1 MNLRWGAQW
10 TARAVTPATALAA
23 VLAAAAAPAAATPA
37 TGLQQDVVFTDYSPL
52 SASTELVRRLLS
64 PLAAAQVQS
73 MLARSTERLIEQ
85 SIDLSAERFVLYVPA
100 AAPPA
105 GYGLLVFVP
114 PWQEARLPA
123 GWEAVLDRY
132 GIIYVSAARSG
143 NDENVMGRREPL
155 ALLAAY
161 NVMQRYPI
169 DKERVYVGGFSGGSR
184 IALRVALGFPELFRG
199 ALLNGGSDPLGS
211 GVPPL
216 PPPQLFQRFQESTR
230 LVYLTGEHDS
240 ERLAMDA
247 ASLQSMRRWCVFDVD
262 SEITP
267 GAGHEVAV
275 PAALSQALYALRTH
289 SRPDPGRLAK
299 CRADIE
305 QDLLA
310 ELGKAQSLVAAGKRS
325 DAQKLLIAID
335 RRFGGLAAPRSSEL
349 QSVLNC
355 AGQCAAAGGQ

>member
-1 MNLRWGAQW
+1 VAHSVRMRLRWGAQW
-10 TARAVTPATALAA
+10 TARVLTLGTALAA
-23 VLAAAAAPAAATPA
+23 VLSGTAATPA
-37 TGLQQDVVFTDYSPL
+37 TGLQQEVVLNEYSPL
-52 SASTELVRRLLS
+52 SVSTELVRRLLS

-73 MLARSTERLIEQ
+73 MLARSTERLIAQ

-100 AAPPA
+100 VTPPA

-123 GWEAVLDRY
+123 GWEGVLDRY
-132 GIIYVSAARSG
+132 GVIYVSAARSG

-161 NVMQRYPI
+161 NLMQRYPI

-184 IALRVALGFPELFRG
+184 IALRLALGFPDLFRG
-199 ALLNGGSDPLGS
+199 ALLNAGSDPLGS

-216 PPPQLFQRFQESTR
+216 PPAELFQRFQESTR
-230 LVYLTGEHDS
+230 LVYVTGEHDS

-267 GAGHEVAV
+267 GAGHEVASA
-275 PAALSQALYALRTH
+275 AALSQALYALRTH
-289 SRPDPGRLAK
+289 NRADTGRLAK
-299 CRADIE
+299 CRADID
-305 QDLLA
+305 QDLSA
-310 ELGKAQSLVAAGKRS
+310 ELGRAQSLVAAGKRS

-335 RRFGGLAAPRSSEL
+335 RRFGGLAAPRSTEL
-349 QSVLNC
+349 QSALN
-355 AGQCAAAGGQ
+355 